1 MGRYCCEN
9 DIKPRKR
16 GKLFLVEVKGF
27 VNPQSRQVAE
37 LGVKPWISGS
47 TVLLVNR
54 PELVSIS
61 SHVRIPPHT
70 TFYVNYLSDPWWSF
84 WLNLFLNDPKQTYP
98 RLHLFPTD
106 LYLLM
111 APDPSS
117 EGWDQKEGRPLPSQP
132 VAYSASCL
140 GNPSD
145 PCRARVKM
153 TQRQGIQRMLPKDCP
168 EGLWEEEPPPPLPHC
183 SFC

>member
-1 MGRYCCEN
+1 MTPS
-9 DIKPRKR
+9 K
-16 GKLFLVEVKGF
+16 
-27 VNPQSRQVAE
+27 
-37 LGVKPWISGS
+37 
-47 TVLLVNR
+47 
-54 PELVSIS
+54 
-61 SHVRIPPHT
+61 
-70 TFYVNYLSDPWWSF
+70 
-84 WLNLFLNDPKQTYP
+84 TYP

-117 EGWDQKEGRPLPSQP
+117 EGWDKKEGRPLPSQP

-168 EGLWEEEPPPPLPHC
+168 EGLWEEEPPRRSPTAASANKMAAALREPHTSPCSVSTLPTC
-183 SFC
+183 SCSCFHLESG

>member
-84 WLNLFLNDPKQTYP
+84 WLNLFLNDPKQNLSQVAPVPHRSIPPDGTRP
-98 RLHLFPTD
+98 ILRRLGSERGQAPPQSTCGILSLLSGEPIRPMQSPGKDDPTPGNTTH
-106 LYLLM
+106 
-111 APDPSS
+111 ASQ
-117 EGWDQKEGRPLPSQP
+117 GLP
-132 VAYSASCL
+132 
-140 GNPSD
+140 
-145 PCRARVKM
+145 
-153 TQRQGIQRMLPKDCP
+153 
-168 EGLWEEEPPPPLPHC
+168 
-183 SFC
+183 